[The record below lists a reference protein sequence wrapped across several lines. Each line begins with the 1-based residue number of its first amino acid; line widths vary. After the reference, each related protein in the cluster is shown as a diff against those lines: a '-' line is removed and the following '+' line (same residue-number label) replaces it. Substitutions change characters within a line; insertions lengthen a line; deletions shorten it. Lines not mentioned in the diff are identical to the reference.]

1 MTLGMKKLEIWVCPV
16 MRVINFLD
24 EKSNIMDQQAVIFL
38 YYGLSLEQ
46 QQTTIAGH
54 SSVMLVST
62 IVWP

>member
-62 IVWP
+62 SVWP